1 MAGTVSVNFST
12 LIPLVLSTESA
23 AIHHSD
29 APSDKAPMRQVAV
42 STWRTVAS
50 RETKT
55 A

>member
-29 APSDKAPMRQVAV
+29 APSERMPMRQAAV
-42 STWRTVAS
+42 RTRRMVAS
-50 RETKT
+50 RETNT